1 MRTRNF
7 VMFPVI
13 LVMVCC
19 TVRADLVWDSGHHEL
34 TEGSH
39 TFVEMYNE
47 ATANI
52 LGGWIAELL
61 MYDETSVIVE
71 GGEIMSLVF
80 GGQTIAKVYDGADVR
95 LLRPNDNAIATVYG
109 GSVQTVF
116 SLGSSQTNI
125 YAGVI
130 DELDAVDSSTIILH
144 VEPDYVYVPNAG
156 TYNDG
161 VITGQWWNTDQN
173 FAINLVGDDCY
184 SHLTFVPEPCTL
196 TLLFLG
202 GLILKRVK

>member
-1 MRTRNF
+1 MKTQIF
-7 VMFPVI
+7 ILLAVVSI
-13 LVMVCC
+13 LVCN
-19 TVRADLVWDSGHHEL
+19 VRADLIWDSGHHEL

-39 TFVEMYNE
+39 TFVEMYDQ

-52 LGGWIAELL
+52 IGGWIAELL

-130 DELDAVDSSTIILH
+130 DELDAVDSSKIILH

-161 VITGQWWNTDQN
+161 LITGQWWNTDQS
-173 FAINLVGDDCY
+173 FAINLVGADSY
-184 SHLTFVPEPCTL
+184 GHVTFVPEPCTL
-196 TLLFLG
+196 ALLFLG
-202 GLILKRVK
+202 GLIVKRVE